1 MTQTRATQSSPLQD
15 RPEVPAAE
23 LHYAP
28 APPFQSTRTIDR
40 ALVTA
45 VLVVTC
51 VLAAI
56 LLPRAWRHMEF
67 QRLISRCAN
76 YSASPETVVF
86 EENTTGMPVSLVPVQ
101 WQALHQRIFESD
113 VMSRGT
119 AFLGARRAKTS
130 SGAVRLVSVDVIGP
144 FHHGDSFGL
153 EARLIDTSSSLA
165 GPKPLGGGGCEIP
178 GSASLDGSHLV
189 RVYAG
194 QADPADE
201 SHFTIEVE
209 TAGERVVIDGWVRND
224 RIVMEPRDTLAT
236 RPAPSSRESLP
247 TSAPPATRPS
257 PGLVAK

>member
-1 MTQTRATQSSPLQD
+1 MTQTRATQTSPLQD

-28 APPFQSTRTIDR
+28 APPFHSRRAIDR

-45 VLVVTC
+45 VLVVAC
-51 VLAAI
+51 VLAAM
-56 LLPRAWRHMEF
+56 LLPRAWRHMEL

-76 YSASPETVVF
+76 HSASPETVVF
-86 EENTTGMPVSLVPVQ
+86 EENTTGMPVSVVPMQ
-101 WQALHQRIFESD
+101 WQALHQRTFESD

-130 SGAVRLVSVDVIGP
+130 PGADRLVSVDVIGP
-144 FHHGDSFGL
+144 YHHGDSFGL

-209 TAGERVVIDGWVRND
+209 AAGERVVIDGWVRND
-224 RIVMEPRDTLAT
+224 RIVMEPRDTPAT
-236 RPAPSSRESLP
+236 RPVPSSQASLR
-247 TSAPPATRPS
+247 TWAPPATLPTGD
-257 PGLVAK
+257 PVAR